1 MVTPSSRQVYSAS
14 ELDRSPLTQFI
25 SEQGASVGIRATSA
39 HPLRSSGARA
49 FLQRFFPIDDASRA
63 RTHQSGSQVML
74 SRAPKESP
82 ATRIDSMSLPRIQS
96 RRVNM
101 TEPYGAHAPAWLDR
115 KVIGITS
122 RLPDNWLG
130 LRLAIGLRRI
140 VTMRLAPDDGLDVV
154 RWGSRMRL
162 HPCRNGCEK
171 GALFIPQ
178 MYEAPE
184 RAELFAEVDKARAT
198 GRTFVFVDIGA
209 NVGLFSL
216 LVASYAGSNAKILA
230 IEPEPE
236 NASRLR
242 FNVSANP
249 GIPVRVLPLAL
260 GATAGM
266 VVLEINPC
274 DRGGTRTRAL
284 TSDVPGSAPI
294 VERRSLL
301 NLLREEEVTFIDALK
316 IDVEGDEGAI
326 LFPFFRKADE
336 SLWPKLI
343 LIEDNSSSWG
353 DDLFTA
359 LAKQGYGIVA
369 RTKLNVIMRRA
380 VE

>member
-1 MVTPSSRQVYSAS
+1 
-14 ELDRSPLTQFI
+14 
-25 SEQGASVGIRATSA
+25 
-39 HPLRSSGARA
+39 
-49 FLQRFFPIDDASRA
+49 
-63 RTHQSGSQVML
+63 
-74 SRAPKESP
+74 
-82 ATRIDSMSLPRIQS
+82 
-96 RRVNM
+96 M

-115 KVIGITS
+115 MVIGITS

-154 RWGSRMRL
+154 RWGLRMRL

-249 GIPVRVLPLAL
+249 FLFEFCHWPW
-260 GATAGM
+260 
-266 VVLEINPC
+266 
-274 DRGGTRTRAL
+274 
-284 TSDVPGSAPI
+284 APRQ
-294 VERRSLL
+294 E
-301 NLLREEEVTFIDALK
+301 
-316 IDVEGDEGAI
+316 
-326 LFPFFRKADE
+326 
-336 SLWPKLI
+336 W
-343 LIEDNSSSWG
+343 SS
-353 DDLFTA
+353 
-359 LAKQGYGIVA
+359 
-369 RTKLNVIMRRA
+369 
-380 VE
+380 